1 MELKEYQKKTL
12 DQVKGYLESLAEYK
26 GKYEKAIA
34 VDPDLAID
42 FPFKAWEKACPELVS
57 GSTSYQSGKNGLG
70 EPLPDFYLKIP
81 TGGGKTILAC
91 HAIDLIN
98 RIYLRKQM
106 GIVLWIVPSTQIYR
120 QTLSSL
126 KNREHPYR
134 QVLDI
139 SSGGRTLILEKL
151 DKFTP
156 LDVEENLAIMLL
168 MLPSASRQNK
178 ETLKVFKDS
187 GGFTEFFPYEDAL
200 EDHKKLLEKFP
211 NLDFFGRENDFFGRM
226 AKTSLGNTLRILKPI
241 IIIDEGH
248 KAYSETARDTIRGFN
263 PSIIV
268 ELSATPPKN
277 TNLLVNISGQSLNR
291 EEMIKLDLNVINK
304 SSPDW
309 KDVMLASKEK
319 RDYLERKSK
328 EYGANTGEYIRPIC
342 LIQAE
347 RTGKEQR
354 GTKYVHS
361 EAVKEYLIKQCG
373 ISENEI
379 AIKSSEKDDIEGID
393 LLSRDCEI
401 RYIITKQALQE
412 GWDCAF
418 AYILTILT
426 NPGSQLSITQLVG
439 RILRQY
445 KARKTKVKDLDESYV
460 FCHRSKA
467 GVLLESI
474 KKGFEVEGLG
484 DLASRVTVKEGDPAL
499 EDATKEK
506 TVRYRDKFKVF
517 EGKVYLP
524 KFVIQENGGWRN
536 VNYDMDILS
545 RIDWNNVDLTEI
557 KSIVLGEV
565 ETQDQEIAVGL
576 SEDVTELIEE
586 RGRLTRRGGLKL
598 DHVLMTR
605 QLLDIIP
612 NPWIAHDIGKEVLDA
627 LLKKNSKEKVTNNLA
642 FIIEETRKHLIAER
656 DRLSEKIFRD
666 LIDKKK
672 LWFFL
677 LADKGGYELP
687 PSITVKKSSKKL
699 IRDDHSEVQRSLF
712 DYVPEEGFNEMEKSI
727 AIYLDEQE
735 KLLWWYRNLSRQDYY
750 IQGWQK
756 NKIYPDFIFT
766 KADDKGRDFSTV
778 YVVETKGVHLKE
790 FEDTK
795 YKRNVFKFCN
805 ELGKKVEWK
814 ELNKEFSKGI
824 EFQVIGEKEWKI
836 KINEIFGV

>member
-12 DQVKGYLESLAEYK
+12 DQVKIYLESLAEFK
-26 GKYEKAIA
+26 GKNEKAIA
-34 VDPDLAID
+34 IDPEYAID
-42 FPFKAWEKACPELVS
+42 FPFKAWEKVI
-57 GSTSYQSGKNGLG
+57 GTSFHSGKNGLG
-70 EPLPDFYLKIP
+70 EYLPDFYLKIP

-98 RIYLRKQM
+98 RIYLRKQT
-106 GIVLWIVPSTQIYR
+106 GIVLWIVPTTQIYR

-139 SSGGRTLILEKL
+139 SSGGRTLILEKP
-151 DKFTP
+151 DKFNP

-187 GGFTEFFPYEDAL
+187 GGFTEFFPYEDAI

-211 NLDFFGRENDFFGRM
+211 NLDFFGRGNDFFGRM
-226 AKTSLGNTLRILKPI
+226 AKTSLGNTLRVLKPI

-277 TNLLVNISGQSLNR
+277 TNLLVNISGQALNR

-319 RDYLERKSK
+319 RDYLERKAK
-328 EYGANTGEYIRPIC
+328 EYEANTGEYIRPIC

-373 ISENEI
+373 ILENEI

-460 FCHRSKA
+460 FCHRTKA

-484 DLASRVTVKEGDPAL
+484 DLASRVTVKEGDPVL

-536 VNYDMDILS
+536 VNYDMDILR
-545 RIDWNNVDLTEI
+545 RIDWNDADLTEI
-557 KSIVLGEV
+557 KNIVLGEV
-565 ETQDQEIAVGL
+565 ITQDQEIAVGL

-586 RGRLTRRGGLKL
+586 RGRLTRSGGLKL

-612 NPWIAHDIGKEVLDA
+612 NPWIAHDIGKEILDA
-627 LLKKNSKEKVTNNLA
+627 LLKRNSKEKVTNNLA
-642 FIIEETRKHLIAER
+642 FIIEETRKHLMAER
-656 DRLSEKIFRD
+656 DRLSETIFRD

-699 IRDDHSEVQRSLF
+699 IRDDHSEVARSLF
-712 DYVPEEGFNEMEKSI
+712 DFIPEEEFNEMEKSI

-735 KLLWWYRNLSRQDYY
+735 KLLWWYRNLSRQDYC
-750 IQGWQK
+750 IQGWRK

-766 KADDKGRDFSTV
+766 KADDTGRDFSTV

-805 ELGKKVEWK
+805 DLGKKVEWK

-824 EFQVIGEKEWKI
+824 EFQVIDEKEWQRR
-836 KINEIFGV
+836 INEIFVV

>member
-12 DQVKGYLESLAEYK
+12 DLVKSYLDSLAEYR
-26 GKYEKAIA
+26 GKYEKLIA
-34 VDPDLAID
+34 DDPDLAID
-42 FPFKAWEKACPELVS
+42 FPFKAWERVI
-57 GSTSYQSGKNGLG
+57 GTSFHSSKNGLG

-98 RIYLRKQM
+98 RTYLKKQT
-106 GIVLWIVPSTQIYR
+106 GIVLWIVPTTQIYR
-120 QTLSSL
+120 QTFSNL

-156 LDVEENLAIMLL
+156 LDVEENLVVMLL

-187 GGFTEFFPYEDAL
+187 GGFTQFFPPEDAI
-200 EDHKKLLEKFP
+200 EQQKDLLEKFP
-211 NLDFFGRENDFFGRM
+211 NLDFFGRESDFFGRM
-226 AKTSLGNTLRILKPI
+226 ARTSLGNTLRLLNPI

-248 KAYSETARDTIRGFN
+248 KAYTETARDTIRGFN

-268 ELSATPPKN
+268 ELSATPPKS
-277 TNLLVNISGQSLNR
+277 TNLLVNISGQALNR
-291 EEMIKLDLNVINK
+291 EEMIKLDLNIINK

-319 RDYLERKSK
+319 RDFLERKAK
-328 EYGANTGEYIRPIC
+328 EYEANTGEYIRPIC
-342 LIQAE
+342 LVQAE

-354 GTKYVHS
+354 GTKYIHA
-361 EAVKEYLIKQCG
+361 EDVKEYLIKQCG
-373 ISENEI
+373 VSENEI
-379 AIKSSEKDDIEGID
+379 AIKSSEKDDIEGMD

-460 FCHRSKA
+460 FCHRPKA

-474 KKGFEVEGLG
+474 KKGFENEGLG
-484 DLASRVTVKEGDPAL
+484 DLASRVTVKEGDTAL

-506 TVRYRDKFKVF
+506 IVRYRDKFKVF

-524 KFVIQENGGWRN
+524 KFVIQERGGWRDI
-536 VNYDMDILS
+536 NYDMDILS
-545 RIDWNNVDLTEI
+545 RINWNDADL
-557 KSIVLGEV
+557 KPVKGLPLGEKKLRD
-565 ETQDQEIAVGL
+565 EEITVGL
-576 SEDVTELIEE
+576 SEDVKELLERKSSIE
-586 RGRLTRRGGLKL
+586 RHGGLKL

-612 NPWIAHDIGKEVLDA
+612 NPWIAHDIGKEVLAA
-627 LLKKNSKEKVTNNLA
+627 LLKNNSKEKVTNNLA
-642 FIIEETRKHLIAER
+642 FIIEETRKQLFEER

-677 LADKGGYELP
+677 LSDKGGYELP
-687 PSITVKKSSKKL
+687 PSIAVKKSSRKL

-712 DYVPEEGFNEMEKSI
+712 DYVPEEEFNEMEKSI

-750 IQGWQK
+750 IQGWRK
-756 NKIYPDFIFT
+756 YKIYPDFIFT
-766 KADDKGRDFSTV
+766 KADDTGKDFSMV
-778 YVVETKGVHLKE
+778 YVVETKGIHLKGS
-790 FEDTK
+790 EDTK
-795 YKRNVFKFCN
+795 YKKNVFKFCN
-805 ELGKKVEWK
+805 ELGKKIEWK
-814 ELNKEFSKGI
+814 ELNKEFSKRL
-824 EFQVIGEKEWKI
+824 EFQVIDEKEWQRR
-836 KINEIFGV
+836 INEIFGV

>member
-12 DQVKGYLESLAEYK
+12 DQVKIYLESLAEFK
-26 GKYEKAIA
+26 AKHHKAIA

-42 FPFKAWEKACPELVS
+42 FPFKAWEKVI
-57 GSTSYQSGKNGLG
+57 GTSYHSSKNGIG
-70 EPLPDFYLKIP
+70 EYLPDFYLKIP

-98 RIYLRKQM
+98 RIYLKKQT
-106 GIVLWIVPSTQIYR
+106 GIVLWIVPTTQIYR

-139 SSGGRTLILEKL
+139 SSGGRTLILEKP

-156 LDVEENLAIMLL
+156 LDLDENLAIMLL
-168 MLPSASRQNK
+168 MLPSASRKNK

-187 GGFTEFFPYEDAL
+187 GGFTEFFPPEDAI
-200 EDHKKLLEKFP
+200 ENHKRLLKKFP
-211 NLDFFGRENDFFGRM
+211 NLDFFGKESDFYGRM

-248 KAYSETARDTIRGFN
+248 RAYTETARSTIRGFN

-268 ELSATPPKN
+268 ELSATPPKS
-277 TNLLVNISGQSLNR
+277 TNLLVNISGQALNR

-309 KDVMLASKEK
+309 KDIMLASKEK
-319 RDYLERKSK
+319 RDYLEEKAK

-342 LIQAE
+342 LVQAE

-354 GTKYVHS
+354 GTKYIHA
-361 EAVKEYLIKQCG
+361 EDVKEYLIKQCG
-373 ISENEI
+373 VSENKI

-393 LLSRDCEI
+393 LLSSDCEI

-426 NPGSQLSITQLVG
+426 NPGSQLSITQLAG

-460 FCHRSKA
+460 FCHRPRA

-506 TVRYRDKFKVF
+506 TIRYRDRFKVF

-545 RIDWNNVDLTEI
+545 RIDWNKADLAEI
-557 KSIVLGEV
+557 KNIVLGEIAT
-565 ETQDQEIAVGL
+565 EDQEITVGL
-576 SEDVTELIEE
+576 SENVTELIEE

-627 LLKKNSKEKVTNNLA
+627 LLKKNSKEKVANNLA
-642 FIIEETRKHLIAER
+642 FIIEETRKHLMAER
-656 DRLSEKIFRD
+656 NRLSEEIFRD

-687 PSITVKKSSKKL
+687 PSITVKKSGRKL
-699 IRDDHSEVQRSLF
+699 IRNDNSEVQRSLF
-712 DYVPEEGFNEMEKSI
+712 DYIPEEEFNEMEKSI

-735 KLLWWYRNLSRQDYY
+735 RLLWWYRNLSRQDYY
-750 IQGWQK
+750 IQGWRK

-766 KADDKGRDFSTV
+766 RADGTGRDYSTV
-778 YVVETKGVHLKE
+778 YVVETKGAHLKE

-795 YKRNVFKFCN
+795 YKRDVFRFCN
-805 ELGKKVEWK
+805 ELGQKVQWK

-824 EFQVIGEKEWKI
+824 EFQVVDEKEWQTR
-836 KINEIFGV
+836 INEIFKV

>member
-12 DQVKGYLESLAEYK
+12 DQVKIYLDSLAEYR

-42 FPFKAWEKACPELVS
+42 FPFKAWEKVVRTFYYS
-57 GSTSYQSGKNGLG
+57 SKNGLG

-91 HAIDLIN
+91 YAVDLIN
-98 RIYLRKQM
+98 RIYLKKQTGM
-106 GIVLWIVPSTQIYR
+106 VLWIVPTTQIYR
-120 QTLSSL
+120 QTLTNL
-126 KNREHPYR
+126 RNREHPYR
-134 QVLDI
+134 QALDI
-139 SSGGRTLILEKL
+139 SSAGRTLILEKL
-151 DKFTP
+151 DKFTL
-156 LDVEENLAIMLL
+156 LDIEENLVIMLL
-168 MLPSASRQNK
+168 MLPSASRYNK

-187 GGFTEFFPYEDAL
+187 GGFTEFFPPEDAI
-200 EDHKKLLEKFP
+200 EDHKKLLEKFL
-211 NLDFFGRENDFFGRM
+211 NLDFFGSEKDFFGRM
-226 AKTSLGNTLRILKPI
+226 AKTSLGNTLRVLSPI

-248 KAYSETARDTIRGFN
+248 KAYSDTARNTIRGFN

-277 TNLLVNISGQSLNR
+277 ANLLVNISGQALNR

-309 KDVMLASKEK
+309 KDVMLASKDK

-328 EYGANTGEYIRPIC
+328 EYEANAGEYIRPIC
-342 LIQAE
+342 LVQVE
-347 RTGKEQR
+347 RTGREQR
-354 GTKYVHS
+354 GTKYIHA
-361 EAVKEYLIKQCG
+361 EDVKEYLIKQCG
-373 ISENEI
+373 VTENEI

-426 NPGSQLSITQLVG
+426 NPASQLSITQLVG

-445 KARKTKVKDLDESYV
+445 KAHKTKVKDLDESYV
-460 FCHRSKA
+460 FCHRPKA
-467 GVLLESI
+467 GILLENI

-484 DLASRVTVKEGDPAL
+484 DLASRVTVKEGDSVL

-506 TVRYRDKFKVF
+506 TVRYRDKFKIF
-517 EGKVYLP
+517 EGRIYLP
-524 KFVIQENGGWRN
+524 KFVIQEMSGWRD

-545 RIDWNNVDLTEI
+545 RIDWNDVDLSEI
-557 KSIVLGEV
+557 KSIVLGDV
-565 ETQDQEIAVGL
+565 ATQDQEIAVGL
-576 SEDVTELIEE
+576 SENVTELIKEK
-586 RGRLTRRGGLKL
+586 GRLTRHGGLKL
-598 DHVLMTR
+598 DYVLMTR

-612 NPWIAHDIGKEVLDA
+612 NPWIAHDIGNEILDA

-642 FIIEETRKHLIAER
+642 FIIEETRKHLIDER

-666 LIDKKK
+666 LIEKKK

-687 PSITVKKSSKKL
+687 PSISVKKSSKKL

-712 DYVPEEGFNEMEKSI
+712 DYIPEEEFNQMEKSI

-750 IQGWQK
+750 IQGWRK

-766 KADDKGRDFSTV
+766 KTDDTGRDFSTV

-805 ELGKKVEWK
+805 DLGKKVEWK

-824 EFQVIGEKEWKI
+824 EFQVIDEKEWQRR
-836 KINEIFGV
+836 INEIFAV